1 MNIAEIARPVQDFF
15 EKFDSAFEAKF
26 HSQVPLVDKVV
37 NYIAAKKGKLL
48 RPLIVFLTAK
58 LHGELVEK
66 TMSAAVV
73 VEMFHTATLV
83 HDDVV
88 DESRLRRGSRTVNDI
103 WDNKISIL
111 IGDLLFS
118 KTLASIVDLHD
129 NHAVAI
135 LSAAAERITEGEL
148 LQIVL
153 TDNARVSEEEYF
165 DLISKKTAS
174 LFSAAC
180 RMGALSIR
188 DEAMSLQNMAGFGEN
203 FGMAFQIMDDLLDY
217 LGHVDKLGKPTA
229 NDLREG
235 KVTLP
240 LIHALNTASHAAGA
254 KIYSI
259 LERGIKSD
267 EEIDHIVS
275 FVVNQGG
282 VDYAKALVRQYA
294 ARALEY
300 LTIYEDSAAKKSLFQ
315 LVADSTNREK

>member
-1 MNIAEIARPVQDFF
+1 MNIAEIAEPVKEFF
-15 EKFDSAFEAKF
+15 EKFDAAFEEKF

-37 NYIAAKKGKLL
+37 NYIATKKGKLL
-48 RPLIVFLTAK
+48 RPLLVFLTAK
-58 LHGELVEK
+58 LHGELVDK
-66 TMSAAVV
+66 TMSAALV

-129 NHAVAI
+129 THAVAI

-153 TDNARVSEEEYF
+153 TDNSKVTEEEYF

-188 DEAMSLQNMAGFGEN
+188 DDETALKNMAGFGEN
-203 FGMAFQIMDDLLDY
+203 YGIAFQIRDDLLDY
-217 LGHVDKLGKPTA
+217 LGEADKLGKPTG

-240 LIHALNTASHAAGA
+240 LIHALNIAPSAARD
-254 KIYSI
+254 KIFGI
-259 LERGIKSD
+259 LEHGIKSD
-267 EEIDHIVS
+267 EEIDHIVK
-275 FVVNQGG
+275 FVLTHGG
-282 VDYAKALVRQYA
+282 VDYAKKLVRQFA
-294 ARALEY
+294 ARALDY
-300 LTIYEDSAAKKSLFQ
+300 LKPYQDSAAKKSLIQ
-315 LVADSTNREK
+315 LVNHSTNRDK